1 MQRNTLPTAK
11 LFQLQRTTLEKR
23 IGDYYDE
30 TSDAKTTIKYL
41 VALQIRDEL
50 STEDFSFVLSELVR
64 HIFLKTKTTR
74 ALRRYYYLFLDYF
87 TAKEWKHLT
96 SRLFTVKR
104 FVTEKITK
112 LMDLIEEVRP
122 EAFAVP

>member
-1 MQRNTLPTAK
+1 MQELQISR
-11 LFQLQRTTLEKR
+11 LFTWKR
-23 IGDYYDE
+23 STVESRVGTFYNETGD
-30 TSDAKTTIKYL
+30 SKNTIKYL

-50 STEDFSFVLSELVR
+50 SVEDFSFVLKELVR

-104 FVTEKITK
+104 FVTEKLTQ

>member
-1 MQRNTLPTAK
+1 MSKNTLNFK
-11 LFQLQRTTLEKR
+11 KIFSLQRRSLEAK
-23 IGDYYDE
+23 IGNLYDQTHDE
-30 TSDAKTTIKYL
+30 KTTIKYL
-41 VALQIRDEL
+41 AALQIRDEL
-50 STEDFSFVLSELVR
+50 STEDFSYVLSELVR

-87 TAKEWKHLT
+87 TAEEWKHLT
-96 SRLFTVKR
+96 SRLFAVKM
-104 FVTEKITK
+104 FVAEKVEK

>member
-1 MQRNTLPTAK
+1 MQNNTINFK
-11 LFQLQRTTLEKR
+11 NVFQLKRATLESR
-23 IGDYYDE
+23 IGKFYDD
-30 TSDAKTTIKYL
+30 THDAKATIKYL

-64 HIFLKTKTTR
+64 HIFLKTKATR

-104 FVTEKITK
+104 FVTEKLTQ

>member
-1 MQRNTLPTAK
+1 MQELQISRLFTWKRSTAEDRVGT
-11 LFQLQRTTLEKR
+11 FYNET
-23 IGDYYDE
+23 GD
-30 TSDAKTTIKYL
+30 SKNTIKYL

-104 FVTEKITK
+104 FVAEKITQ
-112 LMDLIEEVRP
+112 LMDLIEEARP
-122 EAFAVP
+122 ETFAIP

>member
-1 MQRNTLPTAK
+1 MQENTLDFPRIFTLK
-11 LFQLQRTTLEKR
+11 RSTLETR
-23 IGDYYDE
+23 IGKFYDE
-30 TSDAKTTIKYL
+30 TQDEKSTIKYL

-64 HIFLKTKTTR
+64 HIFLKTKATR
-74 ALRRYYYLFLDYF
+74 ALRRYYYLFLNYF
-87 TAKEWKHLT
+87 TEKEWKHLT

-104 FVTEKITK
+104 FVTEKLTK

>member
-1 MQRNTLPTAK
+1 MQELSYKK
-11 LFQLQRTTLEKR
+11 LFELRRATLEDR
-23 IGDYYDE
+23 IGKFYNESKDE
-30 TSDAKTTIKYL
+30 KTTIKYL

-50 STEDFSFVLSELVR
+50 SMEDFSFVLSELVR
-64 HIFLKTKTTR
+64 HIFLKTKSTR

-104 FVTEKITK
+104 FVAEKLTK
-112 LMDLIEEVRP
+112 LMDLIEEARP